1 LMIKSSKMEL
11 KYKKIGI
18 IAKPHR
24 EVVKYLEEAVSEL
37 EKLGAECI
45 LEEIA
50 AEMLGRKNGVLRENV
65 AGLAELIILIGGD
78 GTFLSVAE
86 SAVHAGIPIAGFNLG
101 TLGFLTELK
110 KESLSPSIRKLI
122 HGNFRVSERKLVE
135 VDSGGEISMSLN
147 DVVFSKG
154 DIARIIKLKL
164 EIDDVEVSEIRA
176 DGLIIS
182 TPTGSTA
189 YSLSAGGPIL
199 APEVNGVVIT
209 PICPH
214 SLTFRPFVVPDSSEI
229 KVTLSSDSDNVVIT
243 LDGQKVIP
251 MNPKDAVC
259 VRRGK
264 EKLKMVISDEL
275 NYFRLLS
282 EKLKWGI

>member
-1 LMIKSSKMEL
+1 MIKSSKMEL
-11 KYKKIGI
+11 KYKKIGL
-18 IAKPHR
+18 IAKPH
-24 EVVKYLEEAVSEL
+24 EDVVQYLAEAVSVL
-37 EKLGAECI
+37 EDLGAECI
-45 LEEIA
+45 VEEIA
-50 AEMLGRKNGVLRENV
+50 ADMLNRKSGVKRDKVSSLSD
-65 AGLAELIILIGGD
+65 LIVLIGGD
-78 GTFLSVAE
+78 GTFLSIAE
-86 SAVHAGIPIAGFNLG
+86 SAVIAGIPIAGFNMG

-110 KESLSPSIRKLI
+110 KESISSSIHKLVR
-122 HGNFRVSERKLVE
+122 GEFRISERKLVDVE
-135 VDSGGEISMSLN
+135 FGGECSMSLN

-154 DIARIIKLKL
+154 DIARIIKLRL
-164 EIDDVEVSEIRA
+164 EIDQVEVSEIRA

-199 APEVNGVVIT
+199 APEVNGLVIT

-214 SLTFRPFVVPDSSEI
+214 SLTFRPFVIPDSSEI

-243 LDGQKVIP
+243 MDGQKVIP
-251 MNPKDAVC
+251 MNPNDTVIVKTG
-259 VRRGK
+259 RK
-264 EKLKMVISDEL
+264 KLKMVISDEL

>member
-1 LMIKSSKMEL
+1 MIKSSMMEL
-11 KYKKIGI
+11 KYKTIGLI
-18 IAKPHR
+18 TKPH
-24 EVVKYLEEAVSEL
+24 EDVKKYLEEAVSAIE
-37 EKLGAECI
+37 EFGATCI

-50 AEMLGRKNGVLRENV
+50 ADMLGRKDKVKRSDVSRLCDLV
-65 AGLAELIILIGGD
+65 ILIGGD

-86 SAVHAGIPIAGFNLG
+86 SAVKAQVPIAGFNLG

-110 KESLSPSIRKLI
+110 KDKIYSSVQSLVK
-122 HGNFRVSERKLVE
+122 GEFRISERKLLE
-135 VDSGGEISMSLN
+135 VNFKNETSLSLN

-154 DIARIIKLKL
+154 DIARIIKLRL
-164 EIDDVEVSEIRA
+164 EIDNVEVTEIRA
-176 DGLIIS
+176 DGLIVS

-251 MNPKDAVC
+251 MSINDAVR
-259 VRRGK
+259 VKTGK
-264 EKLKMVISDEL
+264 MKLKMIISDEL
-275 NYFRLLS
+275 NYFSLLS

>member
-1 LMIKSSKMEL
+1 MIKSSKMTL
-11 KYKKIGI
+11 KYRTIGL
-18 IAKPHR
+18 IAKPHEDVR
-24 EVVKYLEEAVSEL
+24 KYLKEAVSAL
-37 EKLGAECI
+37 EEFGAACI
-45 LEEIA
+45 LDEIA
-50 AEMLGRKNGVLRENV
+50 ADMLGRNEGVKRSDVSGMSDLV
-65 AGLAELIILIGGD
+65 ILIGGD

-86 SAVHAGIPIAGFNLG
+86 SAVNAQVPIAGFNLG
-101 TLGFLTELK
+101 TLGFLTELRKDKIYSSVK
-110 KESLSPSIRKLI
+110 KLVKGE
-122 HGNFRVSERKLVE
+122 FRISERKLLE
-135 VDSGGEISMSLN
+135 VNFKDETSMSLN

-154 DIARIIKLKL
+154 DIARIIKLRL
-164 EIDDVEVSEIRA
+164 EIDKVDVSEIRA

-229 KVTLSSDSDNVVIT
+229 RVTLSSDSDNVVIT

-251 MNPKDAVC
+251 MSVNDVVD
-259 VRRGK
+259 VRTGK
-264 EKLKMVISDEL
+264 RKLKMIISDEL
-275 NYFRLLS
+275 NYFNLLS

>member
-1 LMIKSSKMEL
+1 MIKSSKMEL
-11 KYKKIGI
+11 KYKTIGLI
-18 IAKPHR
+18 TKPH
-24 EVVKYLEEAVSEL
+24 EDVKKYLEEAVSAIE
-37 EKLGAECI
+37 EFGATCI
-45 LEEIA
+45 LEDIA
-50 AEMLGRKNGVLRENV
+50 ADMLGRKEKVKREDV
-65 AGLAELIILIGGD
+65 SGLCDLVILIGGD

-86 SAVHAGIPIAGFNLG
+86 SAVKAQVPIAGFNLG

-110 KESLSPSIRKLI
+110 KDKIYSSVQSLVK
-122 HGNFRVSERKLVE
+122 GEFRISERKLLE
-135 VDSGGEISMSLN
+135 VSFKNETSLSLN

-154 DIARIIKLKL
+154 DIARIIKLRL
-164 EIDDVEVSEIRA
+164 EIDQVEVSEIRA
-176 DGLIIS
+176 DGLIVS

-251 MNPKDAVC
+251 MSINDAVR
-259 VRRGK
+259 VKTGK
-264 EKLKMVISDEL
+264 MKLKMIISDEL
-275 NYFRLLS
+275 NYFSLLS

>member
-1 LMIKSSKMEL
+1 MIKSSKMEL
-11 KYKKIGI
+11 KYKKIGLI
-18 IAKPHR
+18 TKPH
-24 EVVKYLEEAVSEL
+24 EDVKKYLEEAVSAIE
-37 EKLGAECI
+37 EFGATCI

-50 AEMLGRKNGVLRENV
+50 AEMLGRKEKVKRSDVSSLSDLV
-65 AGLAELIILIGGD
+65 ILIGGD

-86 SAVHAGIPIAGFNLG
+86 SAVRAQVPIAGFNLG

-110 KESLSPSIRKLI
+110 KDKIYSSVKSLVK
-122 HGNFRVSERKLVE
+122 GEFRISERKLLE
-135 VDSGGEISMSLN
+135 VNFKNEISLSLN

-154 DIARIIKLKL
+154 DIARIIKLRL
-164 EIDDVEVSEIRA
+164 DIDQVEVSEIRA
-176 DGLIIS
+176 DGLIVS

-214 SLTFRPFVVPDSSEI
+214 SLTFRPFVIPDSSEI

-251 MNPKDAVC
+251 MSFNDEVMIKT
-259 VRRGK
+259 GK
-264 EKLKMVISDEL
+264 KKLKMVISDEL

>member
-1 LMIKSSKMEL
+1 MEL
-11 KYKKIGI
+11 KYKKIGL
-18 IAKPHR
+18 IAKPHND
-24 EVVKYLEEAVSEL
+24 VVAYLKEAVSVL
-37 EKLGAECI
+37 EDLGAECI
-45 LEEIA
+45 IEEIA
-50 AEMLGRKNGVLRENV
+50 ADMLNRKNGIKRDDVSSLSD
-65 AGLAELIILIGGD
+65 LIILIGGD

-86 SAVHAGIPIAGFNLG
+86 SAVKAGIPIAGFNLG

-110 KESLSPSIRKLI
+110 KESISSFVIRLVR
-122 HGNFRVSERKLVE
+122 GEFRISERKLLE
-135 VDSGGEISMSLN
+135 VKFRGENSMSLN
-147 DVVFSKG
+147 DVVLSKG
-154 DIARIIKLKL
+154 DIARIIKLSL
-164 EIDDVEVSEIRA
+164 EIDAVEVSEIRA

-229 KVTLSSDSDNVVIT
+229 RVTLSSDSDNVVIT

-251 MNPKDAVC
+251 MNPNDSVT
-259 VRRGK
+259 VTTGK
-264 EKLKMVISDEL
+264 KKLKMVVSDEL

>member
-1 LMIKSSKMEL
+1 MIKSSKMEL
-11 KYKKIGI
+11 KYKKIGLI
-18 IAKPHR
+18 TKPH
-24 EVVKYLEEAVSEL
+24 EDVKKYLEEAVSAL
-37 EKLGAECI
+37 EEFGADYI
-45 LEEIA
+45 LEDIA
-50 AEMLGRKNGVLRENV
+50 ADMLGRKEKVKRSEVSYQCDLV
-65 AGLAELIILIGGD
+65 ILIGGD

-86 SAVHAGIPIAGFNLG
+86 SAVNAGVPIAGFNLG

-110 KESLSPSIRKLI
+110 KEKIFSTVKKLLK
-122 HGNFRVSERKLVE
+122 GDFRISERKLLE
-135 VDSGGEISMSLN
+135 VNFKNEISISLN

-154 DIARIIKLKL
+154 DIARIVKLKL
-164 EIDDVEVSEIRA
+164 EIDHVDVSEIRA
-176 DGLIIS
+176 DGLIVS

-229 KVTLSSDSDNVVIT
+229 GVTLVSDSNNVVIT

-251 MNPKDAVC
+251 LQFNDT
-259 VRRGK
+259 VRIKTGDK
-264 EKLKMVISDEL
+264 KLKMIISDEL
-275 NYFRLLS
+275 NYFKLLS

>member
-1 LMIKSSKMEL
+1 MEL
-11 KYKKIGI
+11 KYKKIGL
-18 IAKPHR
+18 IAKPHKD
-24 EVVKYLEEAVSEL
+24 VVRYLDEAVSVL
-37 EKLGAECI
+37 EELGAECI
-45 LEEIA
+45 LGTIA
-50 AEMLGRKNGVLRENV
+50 AEMLGRENGVKRELV
-65 AGLAELIILIGGD
+65 CGLSDLVILIGGD
-78 GTFLSVAE
+78 GTFLSIAE
-86 SAVHAGIPIAGFNLG
+86 SAVKAGIPIAGFNLG

-110 KESLSPSIRKLI
+110 KESISTSVLKLVR
-122 HGNFRVSERKLVE
+122 GEFRISQRKLVE
-135 VDSGGEISMSLN
+135 VDFGNEISMSLN

-154 DIARIIKLKL
+154 DIARIIKLQL
-164 EIDDVEVSEIRA
+164 EIDNIEVSEIRA

-199 APEVNGVVIT
+199 APEVNGLVIT

-214 SLTFRPFVVPDSSEI
+214 SLTFRPFVIPDSSEI
-229 KVTLSSDSDNVVIT
+229 RVTLCSDSDNVVIT

-251 MNPKDAVC
+251 MNTNDAV
-259 VRRGK
+259 VIRTGR

>member
-1 LMIKSSKMEL
+1 MEL
-11 KYKKIGI
+11 KHKKIGL
-18 IAKPHR
+18 IAKPHND
-24 EVVKYLEEAVSEL
+24 VVAYLEEAVSVL
-37 EKLGAECI
+37 EDLGAECI
-45 LEEIA
+45 IEEIA
-50 AEMLGRKNGVLRENV
+50 ADMLNRKNGIKRDDVSSLSD
-65 AGLAELIILIGGD
+65 LIILIGGD

-86 SAVHAGIPIAGFNLG
+86 SAVKSGIPIAGFNLG

-110 KESLSPSIRKLI
+110 KESISSSVLKLVR
-122 HGNFRVSERKLVE
+122 GEFRISERKLLE
-135 VDSGGEISMSLN
+135 VDFRGENSMSLN
-147 DVVFSKG
+147 DVVLSKG
-154 DIARIIKLKL
+154 DIARIIKLRL
-164 EIDDVEVSEIRA
+164 EIDKVEVSEIRA

-229 KVTLSSDSDNVVIT
+229 RVTLSSDSDNVVIT

-251 MNPKDAVC
+251 MNPNDTVIVKT
-259 VRRGK
+259 GTK
-264 EKLKMVISDEL
+264 KLKMVISDEL

>member
-1 LMIKSSKMEL
+1 MEL

-18 IAKPHR
+18 VTKPHSDVLRYLR
-24 EVVKYLEEAVSEL
+24 ESVTAL
-37 EKLGAECI
+37 EKIGAVCI

-50 AEMLGRKNGVLRENV
+50 ADMLGKQEGVKRSEVSSLCDLV
-65 AGLAELIILIGGD
+65 VLIGGD

-86 SAVHAGIPIAGFNLG
+86 SAVEAQIPIAGFNLG

-110 KESLSPSIRKLI
+110 KDNISSAVVKLAKGEFKISDRKLLKVQYK
-122 HGNFRVSERKLVE
+122 GDKSL
-135 VDSGGEISMSLN
+135 SLN
-147 DVVFSKG
+147 DVVISKG

-164 EIDDVEVSEIRA
+164 EIDGIEVTQIRA

-229 KVTLSSDSDNVVIT
+229 RITLVSESDNVVIT

-251 MNPKDAVC
+251 VNVNDVVTVKTGL
-259 VRRGK
+259 R
-264 EKLKMVISDEL
+264 KLKMIISDEI
-275 NYFRLLS
+275 NYFSLLN

>member
-1 LMIKSSKMEL
+1 MEL

-18 IAKPHR
+18 VTKPHIDVKSYLR
-24 EVVKYLEEAVSEL
+24 ESVTVLERI
-37 EKLGAECI
+37 GAICI

-50 AEMLGRKNGVLRENV
+50 ADMLGRKDGVKRSEVSSFCDLV
-65 AGLAELIILIGGD
+65 ILIGGD
-78 GTFLSVAE
+78 GTFLSIAE
-86 SAVHAGIPIAGFNLG
+86 SAVKAQVPIAGFNLG

-110 KESLSPSIRKLI
+110 KDNISSIIVKLVK
-122 HGNFRVSERKLVE
+122 GEFRISERKLLE
-135 VDSGGEISMSLN
+135 VKCKDDKSLSLN
-147 DVVFSKG
+147 DVVLSKG

-164 EIDDVEVSEIRA
+164 EIDGVEVTQIRA

-199 APEVNGVVIT
+199 APEVNGIVIT

-229 KVTLSSDSDNVVIT
+229 KVSLASDSDNVVIT

-251 MNPKDAVC
+251 VSINDVVT
-259 VRRGK
+259 VRTYFG
-264 EKLKMVISDEL
+264 KLKMIISDEL

>member
-1 LMIKSSKMEL
+1 MIKSSKMEL
-11 KYKKIGI
+11 KYKKIGLI
-18 IAKPHR
+18 TKPH
-24 EVVKYLEEAVSEL
+24 EDVKKYLEEAVSAIE
-37 EKLGAECI
+37 EFGATCI

-50 AEMLGRKNGVLRENV
+50 AEMLGRKEKVKRSDVSSLSDMV
-65 AGLAELIILIGGD
+65 ILIGGD

-86 SAVHAGIPIAGFNLG
+86 SAVRAQVPIAGFNLG
-101 TLGFLTELK
+101 TLGFLTELNK
-110 KESLSPSIRKLI
+110 DKIYSSVKSLVK
-122 HGNFRVSERKLVE
+122 GEFRISERKLLE
-135 VDSGGEISMSLN
+135 VNFKNEISLSLN

-154 DIARIIKLKL
+154 DIARIIKLRL
-164 EIDDVEVSEIRA
+164 DIDQVEVSEIRA
-176 DGLIIS
+176 DGLIVS

-214 SLTFRPFVVPDSSEI
+214 SLTFRPFVIPDSSEI

-251 MNPKDAVC
+251 MSFNDEVMIKT
-259 VRRGK
+259 GK
-264 EKLKMVISDEL
+264 KKLKMVISDEL